1 MSDMNSSVE
10 YSRSASGAGAPAPE
24 LSTPQTLSGIFFEPA
39 RVFESFRVRP
49 RFLVAGLIILLSIV
63 AYQFLFTQRIG
74 HENIVRARIE
84 AGGAEMSPEQ
94 KQQAIEMQSNP
105 IAKWIEL
112 IITPVVICIIFAAGA
127 GLYLLGT
134 LAMGKSISYKQALA
148 VWIYSSLP
156 RALFLIVGNLILL
169 FVKSPDDMD
178 IVSASRGLLRANPGF
193 LVDGTAHPVLATA
206 LGSIDLLAI
215 YALVLAALGLRKV
228 ARLSS
233 GAAWTVVLAIWAVGF
248 LILLGMSAL
257 FKQPMA

>member
-1 MSDMNSSVE
+1 MSDTNPSAES
-10 YSRSASGAGAPAPE
+10 SRSANAGAPA
-24 LSTPQTLSGIFFEPA
+24 LSTPETLSGIFFEPG

-49 RFLVAGLIILLSIV
+49 RFLVAGLIILLTLV

-74 HENIVRARIE
+74 HENIVRARVE

-112 IITPVVICIIFAAGA
+112 VITPVVVCIVIAAGA

-134 LAMGKSISYKQALA
+134 LATGKAISYKQALA
-148 VWIYSSLP
+148 VWVYSSLP
-156 RALFLIVGNLILL
+156 RALFLIVGNLVLL
-169 FVKSPDDMD
+169 LIKSPDDMD

-233 GAAWTVVLAIWAVGF
+233 GAAWTVVLAVWALGF